1 MITITLPDGS
11 QRQYPG
17 PLTVTEVAQSIGTG
31 LARATLSGRISEDG
45 QVRLVDASHLI
56 EHDTQLSIITA
67 KDADGLDLIRHS
79 TAHLLAYAV
88 KSLFPDAQVTIGP
101 VIENGFFYD
110 FAYKRPFTLE
120 DLAAIEK
127 KMAELVKK
135 DELVTREVWLRDD
148 AVKYFLGIGEAY
160 KAEIIA
166 AIPGNEAISL
176 YREGDFIDLC
186 RGPHVPNTGKL
197 KVFKLMKLAG
207 AYWRGDSNNEML
219 QRIYGTAWATKE
231 DQDAYLHML
240 EEAERRDHRKIGRD
254 LDLFHF
260 QEEGPG
266 LIFWHPKGWA
276 IWQQVEQ
283 YMRDVYRNNGY
294 QEVKAPQILDLSL
307 WKKTGHW
314 DNYRENMF
322 TTESE
327 SRTYGLK
334 PMNCPGHVQI
344 FNHGLHSYRDL
355 PLRYGEFGQCHRNEP
370 SGSLHGMMRVR
381 GFTQDDGHIF
391 CTEDQMQDECADY
404 TSLLQKVYADFGFHD
419 ILYKVATRPEK
430 RIGSDEV
437 WDKAENAL
445 MESLRRTGCDFEISP
460 GEGAFYGPKV
470 EYTLKD
476 AIGRHWQCGTLQ
488 VDFSMPER
496 LGAEYV
502 DATDKRRAPV
512 MLHRAILGSLERFIG
527 MLIENHAGALPAW
540 LAPVQAVVCCISEPA
555 AAYATEIAQTLK
567 KQGFRVESDLRAEKI
582 PYKIR
587 EHSMQ
592 KVPYILV
599 VGEKERQTG
608 AVSVRGRGGL
618 DLGVMPMGEFATLLS
633 EDVELRRNS
642 GVPAVQAA

>member
-1 MITITLPDGS
+1 MIAITLPDGS
-11 QRQYPG
+11 VREYPG
-17 PLTVTEVAQSIGTG
+17 PITVAEVAQSIGTG
-31 LARATLSGRISEDG
+31 LARATLGGRVTTAEST
-45 QVRLVDASHLI
+45 RLVDSTFQIQSSAKLA
-56 EHDTQLSIITA
+56 IITA
-67 KDADGLDLIRHS
+67 KDPEGLDLIRHS

-101 VIENGFFYD
+101 VIENGFYYD
-110 FAYKRPFTLE
+110 FSYKRPFTPD
-120 DLAAIEK
+120 DLIAIEK
-127 KMAELVKK
+127 KMAELAKK
-135 DELVTREVWLRDD
+135 DEIVTREEWSRDD
-148 AVKYFLGIGEAY
+148 AVKFFNSIGEKY
-160 KAEIIA
+160 KAELIE
-166 AIPGNEAISL
+166 AIPGDQPISL
-176 YREGDFIDLC
+176 YREGDFVDLC
-186 RGPHVPNTGKL
+186 RGPHVPSTGKL
-197 KVFKLMKLAG
+197 KVFKLMKVAG

-219 QRIYGTAWATKE
+219 QRVYGTAWATKE

-283 YMRDVYRNNGY
+283 YMRAVYRDNGY
-294 QEVKAPQILDLSL
+294 QEVKAPQILDISL

-327 SRTYGLK
+327 NRVYGLK

-391 CTEDQMQDECADY
+391 CTEEQLQDECAEY
-404 TSLLQKVYADFGFHD
+404 TSLLQKVYADFGFTE

-430 RIGSDEV
+430 RIGSDEI
-437 WDKAENAL
+437 WDKAETAL
-445 MESLRRTGCDFEISP
+445 MESLKRTGCDFEVSP

-476 AIGRHWQCGTLQ
+476 AIGRHWQCGTIQ

-496 LGAEYV
+496 LGAAFV
-502 DATDKRRAPV
+502 DQNDQRRPPV

-527 MLIENHAGALPAW
+527 MLIENHAGAMPAW
-540 LAPVQAVVCCISEPA
+540 LAPVQVVVCCISDPSADYA
-555 AAYATEIAQTLK
+555 AEITQSLK

-582 PYKIR
+582 TYKIR
-587 EHSMQ
+587 EHSLQ

-599 VGEKERQTG
+599 VGDKERQSG
-608 AVSVRGRGGL
+608 AVAVRGRGGL
-618 DLGVMPMGEFATLLS
+618 DLGVMPVGEFATLLS
-633 EDVELRRNS
+633 EDVALRRNS
-642 GVPAVQAA
+642 SSSDRQTA